1 MTVRTITPLAMPR
14 NSQVD
19 VMARARNAVE
29 GKTSAEILSMLG
41 NLDAAAHTYQPR
53 DEVMRLFRLTASV
66 WRTELSRIAP
76 GTYVTLSLLK

>member
-1 MTVRTITPLAMPR
+1 MSVTPVVMPR
-14 NSQVD
+14 TSQVE
-19 VMARARNAVE
+19 VMSRARAAVE

-41 NLDAAAHTYQPR
+41 NLDAAAHTYSPT
-53 DEVMRLFRLTASV
+53 DEVMRLFRVTASV

>member
-1 MTVRTITPLAMPR
+1 
-14 NSQVD
+14 
-19 VMARARNAVE
+19 
-29 GKTSAEILSMLG
+29 MLG
-41 NLDAAAHTYQPR
+41 NLDAAAHTYSPT